1 MSRPYAEC
9 RYECYEGHY
18 CAACQTN
25 QYVDKLEA
33 KLEAAEKSI
42 LSCDDCGGFSVQD
55 DGKRLQCL
63 HCRLEAIEKT
73 IKAEQD
79 YSIYWRKR
87 AEAAE
92 KRATAC
98 HHRAMTAEATIKEIS
113 ELIAYYRDID
123 AENPDETIRMIAVAD
138 ELQTILNRS
147 KS

>member
-9 RYECYEGHY
+9 RYVCYEGNY

-79 YSIYWRKR
+79 CSIYWRKR

-92 KRATAC
+92 
-98 HHRAMTAEATIKEIS
+98 ATIKEIS
-113 ELIAYYRDID
+113 ELPRHIGTNSLGQVFSFID
-123 AENPDETIRMIAVAD
+123 PY
-138 ELQTILNRS
+138 ELEAALNRS